1 MNVIDGDPDT
11 YWEPEPK
18 DLFPPSY
25 PKRFTKWWIEMDLGK
40 LVNAVKVVLRFAED
54 GDPSRQ
60 FSVYISDGNMTPA
73 TYGKPLKDREF
84 SYTYIEGTK
93 RPVEGPDAPKVFE
106 FYLRPTVRPGEGFAY
121 TMSGQRADLV
131 RYVRIVV
138 TDWREGTHSRLADI
152 EVWSTGDNIALGIIR
167 RGGSFTESEGA
178 PHRMVDGMLDTYWR
192 ASTWFPYRGPKP
204 EDWAWVLID
213 LGATF
218 WVDRYQFITFF
229 PPGGSWWYSLLRGYI
244 VEGSDGSRAPD
255 GSPIW
260 RQISPDWRKYSKH
273 NPKRILLFEDDF
285 PLQKLRYLTIR
296 NYDIT
301 GRAAGTGEAGMLGE
315 LMLYGRGYVSEVE
328 LESPLIE
335 LGGEKNLS
343 VIEWDADVPPGTK
356 LEVQTRTG
364 DELRQILHYYNKA
377 GKEITPEQ
385 WARLIGVLRGPVDTV
400 YVPAA
405 DWSGWSRVYER
416 SGQVVTSPSPRKYMT
431 IRVRM
436 LSDDPEMCV
445 ELRSIR
451 VRFTQPIARRILGE
465 VVPSEDVELGRRQEF
480 SFYVRPLFSVSSVRD
495 PQGRVLTR
503 ARYNALPSG
512 EKGHIYAVGDLMEVR
527 FRGSVY
533 MAGSTFR
540 AQLGR
545 SDLGNWQR
553 VDPGDASVLYG
564 KGSTVVSG
572 HIEGVEVIGGL
583 EVSPMIVTPNGD
595 GFNDEARIRFSVFKV
610 GRPRRVGVEICDLGG
625 RVVRDLSPE
634 GPLGSG
640 SYEVTWDCRNGR
652 GRTVPPGVYIVK
664 VSVYTDAGRKVAFR
678 TVSVTF

>member
-1 MNVIDGDPDT
+1 MHT
-11 YWEPEPK
+11 
-18 DLFPPSY
+18 LC
-25 PKRFTKWWIEMDLGK
+25 
-40 LVNAVKVVLRFAED
+40 
-54 GDPSRQ
+54 
-60 FSVYISDGNMTPA
+60 PA
-73 TYGKPLKDREF
+73 RGRTW
-84 SYTYIEGTK
+84 SGT
-93 RPVEGPDAPKVFE
+93 
-106 FYLRPTVRPGEGFAY
+106 
-121 TMSGQRADLV
+121 S
-131 RYVRIVV
+131 RIVV
-138 TDWREGTHSRLADI
+138 TDRREGTHPRLADI

-495 PQGRVLTR
+495 PQGSSGYDEVMILGPPSCDMELDSLIFHSDPSELRAGYGHMLSEGELAKVVRR
-503 ARYNALPSG
+503 ARRSYRRNELEVLAEGDSLWIKLPGPERPARDLPLIYTRVVREVEVDSSEYARLKPSERSSVRYAEVLGTREREVSWEYTKGRVRNISEEVLQEGPERVARGGAVRPSG
-512 EKGHIYAVGDLMEVR
+512 EGPNEGEV
-527 FRGSVY
+527 
-533 MAGSTFR
+533 
-540 AQLGR
+540 
-545 SDLGNWQR
+545 
-553 VDPGDASVLYG
+553 
-564 KGSTVVSG
+564 
-572 HIEGVEVIGGL
+572 
-583 EVSPMIVTPNGD
+583 
-595 GFNDEARIRFSVFKV
+595 
-610 GRPRRVGVEICDLGG
+610 
-625 RVVRDLSPE
+625 
-634 GPLGSG
+634 
-640 SYEVTWDCRNGR
+640 
-652 GRTVPPGVYIVK
+652 
-664 VSVYTDAGRKVAFR
+664 
-678 TVSVTF
+678 